1 MLQPGLPKSKV
12 ADEKIRK
19 SVNIS
24 VMVILI
30 SNKYNPR
37 FTVKELFNNN
47 IAYNTEL

>member
-1 MLQPGLPKSKV
+1 MPQSKV
-12 ADEKIRK
+12 ADENIRK

-37 FTVKELFNNN
+37 FTVKELSNNN
-47 IAYNTEL
+47 IAYNTKL